1 VPHRLRRPDA
11 SEQIHDHAIPQ
22 KFPDETQ
29 NHEGNNVRQHD
40 RDEIRI
46 GIASLLGVPG
56 IQKTFHGGSGGSSN
70 DARHFSNWS
79 IFFQNLF
86 LGTFFEKVRLN
97 VPSVLSIDMATNTEV
112 EFMKQMSDRG
122 LAPVTDQ
129 ENTVVN
135 TATAADAAAEMQTL
149 KEIIVAWREVE
160 VEVTGL
166 SSQIREKK
174 KKQKTME
181 DMILRIMKKNNIG
194 ALDLKGS
201 GGRLLYRR
209 HTTKGTLN
217 VKSLTEMLTQHLKSE
232 TAATDA
238 LKFIN
243 EHRGAKVKES
253 LMYERAAE

>member
-1 VPHRLRRPDA
+1 
-11 SEQIHDHAIPQ
+11 
-22 KFPDETQ
+22 
-29 NHEGNNVRQHD
+29 
-40 RDEIRI
+40 
-46 GIASLLGVPG
+46 
-56 IQKTFHGGSGGSSN
+56 
-70 DARHFSNWS
+70 
-79 IFFQNLF
+79 
-86 LGTFFEKVRLN
+86 
-97 VPSVLSIDMATNTEV
+97 MATNTEV

-122 LAPVTDQ
+122 LAPTATLSTALQTDQ
-129 ENTVVN
+129 ENIVVN
-135 TATAADAAAEMQTL
+135 TASAADAAAEMQTL

-160 VEVTGL
+160 VDVTAL

-253 LMYERAAE
+253 LMYEKSSE

>member
-1 VPHRLRRPDA
+1 
-11 SEQIHDHAIPQ
+11 
-22 KFPDETQ
+22 
-29 NHEGNNVRQHD
+29 
-40 RDEIRI
+40 
-46 GIASLLGVPG
+46 
-56 IQKTFHGGSGGSSN
+56 
-70 DARHFSNWS
+70 
-79 IFFQNLF
+79 
-86 LGTFFEKVRLN
+86 
-97 VPSVLSIDMATNTEV
+97 MATNTEV

-122 LAPVTDQ
+122 LAPTGATDQ

-135 TATAADAAAEMQTL
+135 TATVADAAAEMQTL

-243 EHRGAKVKES
+243 EHRGAKVKER

>member
-11 SEQIHDHAIPQ
+11 SEQIDDHAIPQ

-29 NHEGNNVRQHD
+29 NHEGNNIRQHD

-46 GIASLLGVPG
+46 GIASLLGIPR

-70 DARHFSNWS
+70 DARHFSNWVK
-79 IFFQNLF
+79 LF
-86 LGTFFEKVRLN
+86 LSGLKAYCIT
-97 VPSVLSIDMATNTEV
+97 SIDMATNTEV

-122 LAPVTDQ
+122 LAPTATLSTALQTDQ
-129 ENTVVN
+129 ENIVVN
-135 TATAADAAAEMQTL
+135 TASAADAAAEMQTL

-160 VEVTGL
+160 VDVTAL

-253 LMYERAAE
+253 LMYEKSSE